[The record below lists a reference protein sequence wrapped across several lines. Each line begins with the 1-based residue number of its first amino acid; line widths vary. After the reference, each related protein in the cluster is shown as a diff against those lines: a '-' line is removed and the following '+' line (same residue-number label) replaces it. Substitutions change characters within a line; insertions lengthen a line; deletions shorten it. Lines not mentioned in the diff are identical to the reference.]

1 VRSSDSPDPADRVNE
16 AAGYAGLSVSAFL
29 DALAAA
35 APAPAAGSAAA
46 LVLAQAAALCA
57 KSARL
62 SSHYVGD
69 DRAGELVTVAEQ
81 VRAAA
86 TDMIDADAAAY
97 KDVIAAARAARQAR
111 AGEPAPVSGA
121 QTNGTREGTAK
132 AGGGDAGAQAGSDA
146 MVGGAQAGSDAA
158 DRAQPASDAAARA
171 QPGSAAAARAQP
183 GSKAAADLAA
193 ALSRAADV
201 PVGIIALAAEIA
213 GSAAVLAA
221 TGNPNLRGDAQS
233 AALLAQA
240 AASSAARLV
249 AINLAD
255 APHDPRIGRS
265 ARLLARIDVLTTEM
279 ASPP

>member
-1 VRSSDSPDPADRVNE
+1 M
-16 AAGYAGLSVSAFL
+16 GAFL
-29 DALAAA
+29 DALAAP

-62 SSHYVGD
+62 SARYVGEE
-69 DRAGELVTVAEQ
+69 RAGELATAAGQ

-86 TDMIDADAAAY
+86 TEMIDADAAAY
-97 KDVIAAARAARQAR
+97 KDVIAAAGAAREAS
-111 AGEPAPVSGA
+111 AGDPAPMSGA
-121 QTNGTREGTAK
+121 QANGTREGTAK
-132 AGGGDAGAQAGSDA
+132 TDIGSAGAQAGSDA
-146 MVGGAQAGSDAA
+146 MVGGAQASN
-158 DRAQPASDAAARA
+158 
-171 QPGSAAAARAQP
+171 
-183 GSKAAADLAA
+183 AAADLAA

-201 PVGIIALAAEIA
+201 PVGIIALAAELA

-221 TGNPNLRGDAQS
+221 SGNPNLRGDAQS